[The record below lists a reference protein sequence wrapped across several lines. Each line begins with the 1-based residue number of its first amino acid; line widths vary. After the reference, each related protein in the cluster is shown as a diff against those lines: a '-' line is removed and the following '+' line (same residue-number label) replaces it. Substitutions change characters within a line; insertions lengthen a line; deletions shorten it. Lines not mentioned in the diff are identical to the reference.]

1 MADAPVDGLR
11 QLEDDMGSDSPGMSD
26 SLGSSYLRD
35 AYSSLP
41 RSLASDVSDEG
52 QANPDEADH
61 QVLVSSKDWRD
72 NFMPRHVLQ
81 LQHSNDPNALP
92 ETSLQIDDG
101 STGPSESSSL
111 RQPDVDQQELFSA
124 VQAVKSN
131 RPSKLASG
139 LDFDKVAEIQACAAR
154 LAFAVGEIKSRQ
166 LSQRCFA
173 RVHTPLV
180 MYC

>member
-1 MADAPVDGLR
+1 MADGLR

-81 LQHSNDPNALP
+81 LQHSNDPNSLP
-92 ETSLQIDDG
+92 ETSL
-101 STGPSESSSL
+101 PPESSSL
-111 RQPDVDQQELFSA
+111 SQPDVDQQELFSA

-139 LDFDKVAEIQACAAR
+139 LDFDKVAEIQACASR

-166 LSQRCFA
+166 LLQRCFA

-180 MYC
+180 MHC